1 MRLALATIEEGGT
14 NLKTFSGNRVYPSS
28 RKASKILKAN
38 NNLKSNIEN
47 HINDKNCLVLI
58 SEDFNYLF
66 PNSNLSNLITYS
78 NIFKIE
84 ESIQSTVENNQYK
97 QLLLISN
104 STYDLFYLL
113 SIESLSKIITIKG
126 IHTLCDDDE
135 IKLALSNLPDDCIY
149 PCKIPTIGVPD
160 QKQKQIFLIDT
171 PARNL
176 ALMPN
181 GFGYVHESL
190 LRIGYEH
197 FVIDFDIILYHWF
210 QISRIIDFDGEI
222 SISDDLAFPSDP
234 WKADHYDI
242 WTDPNTVE
250 YFRKQAATLAER
262 VSFYNPKIIMMSL
275 QQNNEAFSKIFVEEI
290 KKNLK
295 ETFITVGGFS
305 CYNHE
310 IGLRAFPE
318 ADYMFV
324 GESDFSVDLLIP
336 KLMTGDKPKNIS
348 GILSKYDDP
357 SIPYKSQP
365 LAHEL
370 DIIPFP
376 KYEWYD
382 LDTYRNWNGYQL
394 TPVIASRGCRWARC
408 TFCAERFYWRI
419 RSAKNFVDELEW
431 LVKQGC
437 TLFMFNESD
446 LNGAPERLLEICDE
460 LISRNLKIRL
470 TGQLRIHV
478 KSDKK
483 FFEKLKKAGFTSLRF
498 GVDAF
503 SDNAMKL
510 QVKGYNSDTVYQNLK
525 DCWESG
531 IYTEVNWVIGVPGE
545 TWDDIEEG
553 IDLAIKC
560 KPYIGRMANINAL
573 MLLNGSVYWQNP
585 DMFNIVFHE
594 SKEELFKKY
603 PRVVPSENWHSEKPY
618 IDGSVR
624 RKYFEHIVLR
634 LSEEG
639 FQFGEWA
646 AEIVRKYKSGID
658 LADRVGQEG

>member
-1 MRLALATIEEGGT
+1 MKLAVALHEQSETK
-14 NLKTFSGNRVYPSS
+14 LKTYPGNRVYPSS
-28 RKASKILKAN
+28 RKASLILKKN
-38 NNLKSNIEN
+38 NNLESKLNSVLNKTNTVI
-47 HINDKNCLVLI
+47 LI
-58 SEDFNYLF
+58 SDEFTDLTKKY
-66 PNSNLSNLITYS
+66 SNPNLITFS

-84 ESIQSTVENNQYK
+84 ENILEIIKNGNYEE
-97 QLLLISN
+97 LLLISK

-113 SIESLSKIITIKG
+113 SIEGLKEEIEIKG
-126 IHTLCDDDE
+126 IHTLCNQDE
-135 IKLALSNLPDDCIY
+135 IKLTLSNLPDDCIY
-149 PCKIPTIGVPD
+149 PCKIPTIGIPKND
-160 QKQKQIFLIDT
+160 QSQIFLIDT

-181 GFGYVHESL
+181 GFGYIHESL
-190 LRIGYEH
+190 MRIGFDH

-242 WTDPNTVE
+242 WTDPKTVE

-262 VSFYNPKIIMMSL
+262 VSFHNPKIIMMSL
-275 QQNNEAFSKIFVEEI
+275 QQNNEAFSRIFIEEI

-295 ETFITVGGFS
+295 DTFITVGGFS

-310 IGLRAFPE
+310 IGLRAFPD

-336 KLMTGDKPKNIS
+336 KLMLGEKPKNIS
-348 GILSKYDDP
+348 GILSKFDDP

-460 LISRNLKIRL
+460 LIARELKIRL

-510 QVKGYNSDTVYQNLK
+510 QVKGYNSATVFQNLR

-545 TWDDIEEG
+545 TWDDVEEG
-553 IDLAIKC
+553 IKLAIKC
-560 KPYIGRMANINAL
+560 KPFIGRMANINSL

-585 DMFNIVFHE
+585 DMFNIKFHQ

-618 IDGSVR
+618 IDGAVR
-624 RKYFEHIVLR
+624 RKYFEHIVLK

>member
-1 MRLALATIEEGGT
+1 MDLAVFTQNSGKT
-14 NLKTFSGNRVYPSS
+14 NLKTFAGNRVYPSS
-28 RKASKILKAN
+28 RKAVKILNRN
-38 NNLKSNIEN
+38 NKFKTLLLKNIEN
-47 HINDKNCLVLI
+47 SNCLILLSKEFLNVL
-58 SEDFNYLF
+58 D
-66 PNSNLSNLITYS
+66 NSYHE
-78 NIFKIE
+78 NILVF
-84 ESIQSTVENNQYK
+84 ESIFRVEEEIHKIIKLNKYK
-97 QLLLISN
+97 DILLVSS

-113 SIESLSKIITIKG
+113 SVKGLSSSISLRG
-126 IHTLCDDDE
+126 IHTLCNQKE
-135 IKLALSNLPDDCIY
+135 IKHTLSNLPDDCIY
-149 PCKIPTIGVPD
+149 PCKVPTIGIPKK
-160 QKQKQIFLIDT
+160 KQRQIFLIDT

-222 SISDDLAFPSDP
+222 SISEDLAFPSDP

-242 WTDPNTVE
+242 WTDPKTVE
-250 YFRKQAATLAER
+250 YFRKQAATLAEI
-262 VSFYNPKIIMMSL
+262 VSFHNPRVIMLSL

-290 KKNLK
+290 KKKLK
-295 ETFITVGGFS
+295 NTLITVGGFS

-310 IGLRAFPE
+310 IGLRAFPD

-336 KLMTGDKPKNIS
+336 KLISGEKPKNIS
-348 GILSKYDDP
+348 GILSKFDDP

-376 KYEWYD
+376 RYEWYD
-382 LDTYRNWNGYQL
+382 LETYRNWNGYQL

-460 LISRNLKIRL
+460 LIARNLKIRL

-483 FFEKLKKAGFTSLRF
+483 FFEKLKQAGFTSLRF

-510 QVKGYNSDTVYQNLK
+510 QVKGYNSKIVFQNLK
-525 DCWESG
+525 DCWDSG

-545 TWDDIEEG
+545 TWEDIEEG
-553 IDLAIKC
+553 IRLAIKC
-560 KPYIGRMANINAL
+560 KPYIGRIANINAL

-585 DMFNIVFHE
+585 EIFNIKFHE

-624 RKYFEHIVLR
+624 RKYFEHIVLK

-646 AEIVRKYKSGID
+646 AEIVRKYKSGIE
-658 LADRVGQEG
+658 LADRVGQKG

>member
-1 MRLALATIEEGGT
+1 M
-14 NLKTFSGNRVYPSS
+14 
-28 RKASKILKAN
+28 
-38 NNLKSNIEN
+38 
-47 HINDKNCLVLI
+47 
-58 SEDFNYLF
+58 
-66 PNSNLSNLITYS
+66 
-78 NIFKIE
+78 
-84 ESIQSTVENNQYK
+84 
-97 QLLLISN
+97 
-104 STYDLFYLL
+104 
-113 SIESLSKIITIKG
+113 
-126 IHTLCDDDE
+126 
-135 IKLALSNLPDDCIY
+135 
-149 PCKIPTIGVPD
+149 
-160 QKQKQIFLIDT
+160 
-171 PARNL
+171 
-176 ALMPN
+176 
-181 GFGYVHESL
+181 
-190 LRIGYEH
+190 
-197 FVIDFDIILYHWF
+197 
-210 QISRIIDFDGEI
+210 
-222 SISDDLAFPSDP
+222 
-234 WKADHYDI
+234 
-242 WTDPNTVE
+242 
-250 YFRKQAATLAER
+250 
-262 VSFYNPKIIMMSL
+262 
-275 QQNNEAFSKIFVEEI
+275 
-290 KKNLK
+290 
-295 ETFITVGGFS
+295 
-305 CYNHE
+305 
-310 IGLRAFPE
+310 
-318 ADYMFV
+318 

-336 KLMTGDKPKNIS
+336 KLMSGVKPKNIS

-460 LISRNLKIRL
+460 LIARDLKIRL

-478 KSDKK
+478 KSDKN

-510 QVKGYNSDTVYQNLK
+510 QVKGYNSATVFQNLR

-545 TWDDIEEG
+545 TWEDIEEG
-553 IDLAIKC
+553 IKLAIKC
-560 KPYIGRMANINAL
+560 KPYIGRMANINSL

-585 DMFNIVFHE
+585 DMFNIKFHQ

-624 RKYFEHIVLR
+624 RKYFEHIVLK